1 MILAENKIPQQQEV
15 LSLTDSYNEYIMT
28 RLRTKF
34 GVNSEDIHRNFGKL
48 YEQHF
53 IKEAQ
58 IFLENGQI
66 EKRDSGFHISEKG
79 KFLSDGI
86 AAELFYLN
94 NQNFD

>member
-1 MILAENKIPQQQEV
+1 
-15 LSLTDSYNEYIMT
+15 MT

-34 GVNSEDIHRNFGKL
+34 GVNSEDIYRNFGKL

-53 IKEAQ
+53 IKETQ

-86 AAELFYLN
+86 AAELFYL
-94 NQNFD
+94 DD